1 MAENSNLSI
10 LRARIDEIDN
20 KIIELLE
27 TRLEM
32 SVEIAHNKD
41 KNSIYCPKREE
52 EIINRLNLKSLKYLD
67 KTTLTKIY
75 QEIFNKSKN
84 LQEYILKNN
93 K

>member
-1 MAENSNLSI
+1 MVENSNLCV

-41 KNSIYCPKREE
+41 RNSIYCPKREE
-52 EIINRLNLKSLKYLD
+52 EIINRLNHKLLKYLD
-67 KTTLTKIY
+67 KATLAKIY
-75 QEIFNKSKN
+75 QEIFSRSKD
-84 LQEYILKNN
+84 LQESILK